1 MLVCVT
7 FIKCVLKAIFLFI
20 HRYVTDCVISFG
32 VIDNHSHS
40 GVVNLISGLFV
51 MIECFICCV
60 MRYDYRS
67 HKTSIMA
74 LLTAYIKINCAHIML
89 DVVYYILF
97 LTALFIQFKNY
108 PIVCFVI
115 SLCT

>member
-1 MLVCVT
+1 M
-7 FIKCVLKAIFLFI
+7 
-20 HRYVTDCVISFG
+20 TDCVISFG

-97 LTALFIQFKNY
+97 LTALFIQFKNN
-108 PIVCFVI
+108 PTVCFVI